1 MLNEKQQQVVADL
14 EHNILLN
21 ASAGT
26 GKTSTI
32 SYRVKHI
39 IQAGVAR
46 PDEILCLTFTN
57 RACKELEKKIMP
69 LVKADEQA
77 VIIRTVHSFCY
88 DVLQATA
95 KNSLEI
101 SMDFVIFDED
111 DCKEIINTLNVY
123 DHNITLLQRFI
134 NEVKHYRAVYDIYST
149 SDATDYAQTIVRM
162 FLEEV
167 RCMQDIFVYESYN
180 QARLLREYLL
190 EEGSQLVSNYDH
202 HLQQMNALDFND
214 LIIKVYELFKDRSTE
229 KFWREKFKYLIIDE
243 VQDTS
248 LFEYRIIA
256 GLFSGNNVMLC
267 GDYFQTIY
275 EWRGSCPDEI
285 LQAFKKDWLPEVVSF
300 DENYRATKTLINA
313 SYACLKN
320 LFSDKVDAIYT
331 MPVKAMNSEAGA
343 KIALKSSQGIE
354 AEARWIYE
362 KIQELKVTDV
372 SKIGIL
378 TRSNKYNLDLSECF
392 VRLKQEMQSE
402 QLIEFMLV
410 EQFKFF
416 RRKEIKD
423 VVACL
428 KFLVN
433 KYDVNSLQRIVK
445 CFAAGVG
452 SRTLEAIKSPVYRKT
467 GLSLADFV
475 EVQTHIDGDPFK
487 RLLDAKSCDNIIV
500 FDVESTGLDMSLEEI
515 IQIAAIRLDAQGRVI
530 ETFERFLQPKNSV
543 GVSEKVDG
551 FSDEFLKKNDEVTK
565 AVFQDCLRFSENAI
579 IVGHNVNYDIRIF
592 KNQSKRLG
600 IDTTRFGKNIYD
612 TLDLFRRFYPDLVSY
627 KLSFLRKYFQIEGK
641 LSTHNAV
648 NNAFVTAGLLVYVCK
663 KNIEPLT
670 EQRRTYVKK
679 YIGQFKQVTFMMQKL
694 VEEYGSLRPYALIGE
709 VVNKLH
715 IKEYYEKRKQEVR
728 IQRLREFYLL
738 AKEIDDIGTSNH
750 TALIDLL
757 KVTALSN
764 SALDR
769 IVAKWPRIPI
779 ITVHQAKG
787 AEFEYEFLAGAAEGI
802 FPTWQA
808 LQKNDLEEE
817 KRLFYVAITRAKH
830 RLYLSWST
838 YYKGKKLSKS
848 RFLDAIPVES
858 IMEEKISE

>member
-39 IQAGVAR
+39 IQTGVAR

-57 RACKELEKKIMP
+57 RACKELEKKIVP
-69 LVKADEQA
+69 LVKDDEQA
-77 VIIRTVHSFCY
+77 VVIRTVHSFCY
-88 DVLQATA
+88 DVLQTEA

-101 SMDFVIFDED
+101 SMDFLIFDED

-134 NEVKHYRAVYDIYST
+134 NEVKHYRAAYDIYST
-149 SDATDYAQTIVRM
+149 SDATDYAQTIARM
-162 FLEEV
+162 FLEDV
-167 RCMQDIFVYESYN
+167 RCMQDIFVYEAYN
-180 QARLLREYLL
+180 HGKLLREYLL
-190 EEGSQLVSNYDH
+190 EEGNQLVSNYNH

-214 LIIKVYELFKDRSTE
+214 LIIKVYELFKDRATE

-243 VQDTS
+243 MQDTS

-256 GLFSGNNVMLC
+256 GLFLGNNVMLC

-275 EWRGSCPDEI
+275 EWRGSRPDEI
-285 LQAFKKDWLPEVVSF
+285 LQVFKKDWLPEVISF
-300 DENYRATKTLINA
+300 DENYRATKTLLNA
-313 SYACLKN
+313 SYACLQK
-320 LFSDKVDAIYT
+320 LFGDKVDTIYT

-343 KIALKSSQGIE
+343 KIALQSSPGLE

-378 TRSNKYNLDLSECF
+378 TRSNKYNRDLSECF
-392 VRLKQEMQSE
+392 VRLNQEVGSK

-410 EQFKFF
+410 GQFKFF

-433 KYDVNSLQRIVK
+433 KYDVNSLQRIIK
-445 CFAAGVG
+445 YFAGGVG
-452 SRTLEAIKSPVYRKT
+452 SKTLEVIKSPAYRKA
-467 GLSLADFV
+467 GISLVDFV
-475 EVQTHIDGDPFK
+475 ELRTHADGDPFK
-487 RLLDAKSCDNIIV
+487 RLLDAKNRNNIIV
-500 FDVESTGLDMSLEEI
+500 FDVETTGLDMSMDEI
-515 IQIAAIRLDAQGRVI
+515 VQIAAIRLDAQGRVI
-530 ETFERFLQPKNSV
+530 ETFERFLQPGKSV
-543 GVSEKVDG
+543 GASEKVHG
-551 FSDEFLKKNDEVTK
+551 FSDEFLKKNGELSTV
-565 AVFQDCLRFSENAI
+565 VLQDCLRFSENATI
-579 IVGHNVNYDIRIF
+579 IGHNVYYDICIF
-592 KNQSKRLG
+592 KSQSKRLG
-600 IDTTRFGKNIYD
+600 IDTINFGKDVYD
-612 TLDLFRRFYPDLVSY
+612 TLDLFRRFYPDLISY
-627 KLSFLRKYFQIEGK
+627 KLSFLSEYFQIKEK
-641 LSTHNAV
+641 PTHNALNDV
-648 NNAFVTAGLLVYVCK
+648 IATAELLAHVCK

-670 EQRRTYVKK
+670 EQRRIYVKK
-679 YIGQFKQVTFMMQKL
+679 YIGQFKQVTLAMQKL
-694 VEEYGSLRPYALIGE
+694 VEEYRRLRPYELIGE

-715 IKEYYEKRKQEVR
+715 IKAYYEKRKQEAR

-738 AKEIDDIGTSNH
+738 AKEIDDVGASNH

-764 SALDR
+764 SELDR

-787 AEFEYEFLAGAAEGI
+787 AEFEYEFFAGLAEGI

-808 LQKNDLEEE
+808 LQKDNLEEE
-817 KRLFYVAITRAKH
+817 KRLFYVAITRAKQ
-830 RLYLSWST
+830 RLYLSWSNH
-838 YYKGKKLSKS
+838 YNGKKLSKS
-848 RFLDAIPVES
+848 RFLDAIPVEFM
-858 IMEEKISE
+858 MEGKISE